1 MLTAAKTAWWFWWKL
16 LAKSIFQ
23 EIFEGEM
30 YIRILPTT
38 LLQMFSKS
46 ILNFWVIAGF
56 DLSGCPGGIHALKF
70 VRPTQDWL
78 SFIISDRPKTDQKNF
93 LKSIP
98 VIVKNVKDPDNNFK
112 SNS

>member
-1 MLTAAKTAWWFWWKL
+1 MAQHSGISGQAEKFKKAAGQVNPLILIAAKTAWWFWWNL

-46 ILNFWVIAGF
+46 ILNFWVI
-56 DLSGCPGGIHALKF
+56 
-70 VRPTQDWL
+70 
-78 SFIISDRPKTDQKNF
+78 
-93 LKSIP
+93 
-98 VIVKNVKDPDNNFK
+98 VKNIKDPDNNFK